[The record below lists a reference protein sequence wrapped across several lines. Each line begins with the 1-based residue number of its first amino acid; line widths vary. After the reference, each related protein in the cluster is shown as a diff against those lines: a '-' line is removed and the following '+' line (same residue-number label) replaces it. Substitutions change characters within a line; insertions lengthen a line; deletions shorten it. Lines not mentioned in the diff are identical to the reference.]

1 MHFSATKR
9 AFRKVRTSLDIDA
22 AEHSNSPLDPAE
34 IPEVNCFLQGALS
47 NGLTWSRYNTDVLS
61 DGTYAANTAGYQ
73 TLKTDIQT
81 RCQEEKFKRQL
92 LRALRQMY
100 AEENDEPTD
109 EEKK

>member
-1 MHFSATKR
+1 MASRIA
-9 AFRKVRTSLDIDA
+9 AADLPSSL
-22 AEHSNSPLDPAE
+22 LDPMD
-34 IPEVNCFLQGALS
+34 IPEVKCFLQGATN

-100 AEENDEPTD
+100 SEESDEQTD
-109 EEKK
+109 QETK